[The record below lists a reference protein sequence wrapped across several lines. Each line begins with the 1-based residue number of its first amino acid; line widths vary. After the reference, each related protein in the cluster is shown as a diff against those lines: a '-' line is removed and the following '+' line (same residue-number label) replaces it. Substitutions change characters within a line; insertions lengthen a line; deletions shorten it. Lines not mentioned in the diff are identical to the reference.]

1 MFNFLSTIE
10 ANCDSIFTPEALEL
24 IREVL
29 GYFRNTYTVVGRG
42 KYIGGFLNIKCS
54 VVTTIKC

>member
-1 MFNFLSTIE
+1 MVDSLSLISTIE

-29 GYFRNTYTVVGRG
+29 MPINYNMTHMNHT
-42 KYIGGFLNIKCS
+42 LL
-54 VVTTIKC
+54 